1 MPIDD
6 KAVRQYL
13 AKYAEPE
20 ILAAGRCGLTGYR
33 RCIVIPAYRETWPD
47 VRHALAGI
55 TDSCLLI
62 LVVNAPGHDAATT
75 QLLHE
80 VRTSFEVISRSGN
93 VEYLRTALP
102 FDILLIDRCSE
113 GQTIGRPQGVGLA
126 RKIGTD
132 VALALMDGQAIDTGF
147 VYCTDAD
154 VRLPPDYFRHEEM
167 TADTAAIV
175 YPFVHVAEP
184 GYEDATLL
192 YEISMLYYVAG
203 LAHAGSPYAFPT
215 IGSTLAI
222 SAMHYARVR
231 GFPRRNAG
239 EDFYLLN
246 KLAKSG
252 GIIRLT
258 APVIRVSARL
268 SDRVPFGT
276 GVGIGRIA
284 ALAEPATEPL
294 FYNPEIFELL
304 GQFLALLGRAFDTGP
319 ISAQCPDPVTR
330 WAIEHDIDEVIAA
343 RRARGTSRAVF
354 ERAMHDW
361 FDGFR
366 TLKFVHYLRDHGL
379 SSVPLAAIARSTLV
393 AEPQPA
399 SLQAIRDRLARRCF
413 P

>member
-1 MPIDD
+1 MPIED

-20 ILAAGRCGLTGYR
+20 IHPARRCGLTGYP
-33 RCIVIPAYRETWPD
+33 RCIVIPAYRETWQD
-47 VRHALAGI
+47 ILDALAGI
-55 TDSCLLI
+55 TDPCLLI
-62 LVVNAPGHDAATT
+62 LVVNAPGHDDATT
-75 QLLHE
+75 RLLNE
-80 VRTSFEVISRSGN
+80 ARAGGQVISRAGN
-93 VEYLRTALP
+93 IEYLRTSLP

-113 GQTIGRPQGVGLA
+113 GLTIGRRQGVGLA

-132 VALALMDGQAIDTGF
+132 VALALMDGQAIDTGP

-154 VRLPPDYFRHEEM
+154 VRLPPDYFRHREM

-175 YPFVHVAEP
+175 YPFVHVAVP
-184 GYEDATLL
+184 GYEEATLL

-252 GIIRLT
+252 GITRLT
-258 APVIRVSARL
+258 APVIRISARL

-284 ALAEPATEPL
+284 AVAEPTSEPL

-304 GQFLALLGRAFDTGP
+304 GRFLALLGGAFDTGP
-319 ISAQCPDPVTR
+319 ISAQCPDTVAR
-330 WAIEHDIDEVIAA
+330 WATEQDIDGVIAA
-343 RRARGTSRAVF
+343 RRARSTSQAVF
-354 ERAMHDW
+354 DRAMHDW

-366 TLKFVHYLRDHGL
+366 TLKFVHYLKDHGL
-379 SSVPLAAIARSTLV
+379 PSVPLAAIARSPIV

>member
-1 MPIDD
+1 MPNDD
-6 KAVRQYL
+6 KAVGQYL
-13 AKYAEPE
+13 ARYAEPE
-20 ILAAGRCGLTGYR
+20 IHPAGRCAPTGYR
-33 RCIVIPAYRETWPD
+33 RCVVIPAYRESWQD
-47 VRHALAGI
+47 IRNALSGI
-55 TDSCLLI
+55 TDACLLI
-62 LVVNAPGHDAATT
+62 LVVNAPGHDAATI

-80 VRTSFEVISRSGN
+80 ARASGAVISRTGN
-93 VEYLRTALP
+93 VEYLRTAFP

-113 GQTIGRPQGVGLA
+113 GLTIGRRRGVGLA
-126 RKIGTD
+126 RKIGAD
-132 VALALMDGQAIDTGF
+132 VALALMDKQAIVPGP

-154 VRLPPDYFRHEEM
+154 VRLPPDYFRHGEM
-167 TADTAAIV
+167 PADAAAIV

-184 GYEDATLL
+184 GHEDATLL

-222 SAMHYARVR
+222 SATHYARVR

-252 GIIRLT
+252 RITRLT

-284 ALAEPATEPL
+284 ALAEPTTEPL

-304 GQFLALLGRAFDTGP
+304 GRFLALLGRAFDTGP
-319 ISAQCPDPVTR
+319 ISAQCPDPVAR
-330 WAIEHDIDEVIAA
+330 WAIEHDIDDVIAA
-343 RRARGTSRAVF
+343 RRARSTSQAVF
-354 ERAMHDW
+354 DKAMHGW

-379 SSVPLAAIARSTLV
+379 SPVPLATIADSHIV
-393 AEPQPA
+393 AEPQSA
-399 SLQAIRDRLARRCF
+399 SLQAIREGLIRRCF